1 MTEEGGKNMTKTIG
15 ETSLQYH
22 GHWVQDDEYEEYQD
36 QSYVRDIKW
45 SPDGTFIASAG
56 SGDNCTL
63 CTVKIWTPVSGLG
76 FECYSKR
83 QEDLISIAWS
93 PDGKHIASK
102 KGSYNHD
109 HGIEV
114 WEPRTGKTYS
124 TYNAYSKA
132 IGAFAWSPKGTYLAC
147 FVEEDNGVHVWDA
160 FTGDLHLTY
169 RGHSGDGSYI
179 EWSKPENL
187 GQIDYIYERSNG
199 NLGTSIAWSPKGR
212 FIASACP
219 DNSVHVWEVLTGK
232 TFCVFKNHT
241 ADVLSVAWSPDGRFI
256 ASTSTDG
263 TFQIWDSMTGKRRII
278 DRRPSVGVWSPD

>member
-1 MTEEGGKNMTKTIG
+1 MTKTIG
-15 ETSLQYH
+15 ETSLQYP

-132 IGAFAWSPKGTYLAC
+132 IGAFAWSPKGTLMGN
-147 FVEEDNGVHVWDA
+147 FHGERR
-160 FTGDLHLTY
+160 LQ
-169 RGHSGDGSYI
+169 SG
-179 EWSKPENL
+179 
-187 GQIDYIYERSNG
+187 Q
-199 NLGTSIAWSPKGR
+199 T
-212 FIASACP
+212 
-219 DNSVHVWEVLTGK
+219 
-232 TFCVFKNHT
+232 
-241 ADVLSVAWSPDGRFI
+241 LSWSPDGKHI
-256 ASTSTDG
+256 ASGASDSTV
-263 TFQIWDSMTGKRRII
+263 Q
-278 DRRPSVGVWSPD
+278 VWYAREK